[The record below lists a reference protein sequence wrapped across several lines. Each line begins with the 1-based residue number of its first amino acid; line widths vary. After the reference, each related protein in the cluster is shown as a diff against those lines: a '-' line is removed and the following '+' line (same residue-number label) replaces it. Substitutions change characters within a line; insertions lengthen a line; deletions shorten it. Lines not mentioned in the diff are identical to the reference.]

1 MTAAVADPPL
11 KRRSGAAGELHVSSL
26 VVRARPERMAEIVTA
41 IARLPGAEVP
51 AAEGGR
57 IVVTLETVGEQ
68 DVLAA
73 IQEIGGWPG
82 VLAATLVFH
91 HVERLPAEESERC

>member
-1 MTAAVADPPL
+1 MTAALADPPV
-11 KRRSGAAGELHVSSL
+11 KPGNEAAGELHVSSL
-26 VVRARPERMAEIVTA
+26 VVRARPERMAEIVAA

-57 IVVTLETVGEQ
+57 IVVTLETTGEQ

-73 IQEIGGWPG
+73 IQKIGGWPG

-91 HVERLPAEESERC
+91 HVERLRAQESGRC